1 MEGHAMQQP
10 IQLNDVQ
17 RNDMLQSLKTYF
29 EQEKDEQLGDLAA
42 GLLLDFILEELAPIF
57 YNAGIEASYQFM
69 NEKIE
74 DLFGIQ
80 VRER

>member
-1 MEGHAMQQP
+1 MQQP
-10 IQLNDVQ
+10 IQLNDIQ
-17 RNDMLQSLKTYF
+17 RREMITSLQNYF

-42 GLLLDFILEELAPIF
+42 GLLLDFITKELGPIL

>member
-1 MEGHAMQQP
+1 MQNP
-10 IQLNDVQ
+10 IQLNDTQ
-17 RNDMLQSLKTYF
+17 RNEMISSLQTYF

-42 GLLLDFILEELAPIF
+42 GLLLDFIIKELGPII
-57 YNAGIEASYQFM
+57 YNAGIVASYQFM

>member
-1 MEGHAMQQP
+1 M
-10 IQLNDVQ
+10 
-17 RNDMLQSLKTYF
+17 
-29 EQEKDEQLGDLAA
+29 AA
-42 GLLLDFILEELAPIF
+42 GLLLDFIIKELGPVF

>member
-1 MEGHAMQQP
+1 MQQA
-10 IQLNDVQ
+10 IKLSGSQ
-17 RNDMLQSLKTYF
+17 RTEMIRSLKNYF

-42 GLLLDFILEELAPIF
+42 GLLLDFIAEELGPIF

>member
-1 MEGHAMQQP
+1 MQQS
-10 IQLNDVQ
+10 IKLSESQ
-17 RNDMLQSLKTYF
+17 RTEMVRSLQNYF

-42 GLLLDFILEELAPIF
+42 GLLLDFIVEELGPIF

>member
-1 MEGHAMQQP
+1 MQQP

-42 GLLLDFILEELAPIF
+42 GLRSTSSWK
-57 YNAGIEASYQFM
+57 N
-69 NEKIE
+69 
-74 DLFGIQ
+74 
-80 VRER
+80 

>member
-1 MEGHAMQQP
+1 MQQP
-10 IQLNDVQ
+10 IKLNERQ
-17 RNDMLQSLKTYF
+17 RSEMIDSLQTYF
-29 EQEKDEQLGDLAA
+29 DQEKDEQLGDLAA
-42 GLLLDFILEELAPIF
+42 GLLLDFIVEELGPIF

>member
-1 MEGHAMQQP
+1 MQQS
-10 IQLNDVQ
+10 IKLSESQ
-17 RNDMLQSLKTYF
+17 RTEMVRSLQNYF

-42 GLLLDFILEELAPIF
+42 GLLLDFIVVELGPIF

>member
-1 MEGHAMQQP
+1 MQQP
-10 IQLNDVQ
+10 IELNESQ
-17 RNDMLQSLKTYF
+17 RSEMIRSLQHYF

-42 GLLLDFILEELAPIF
+42 GLLLEFIVRELGPVF

-69 NEKIE
+69 NEKME
-74 DLFGIQ
+74 DLFGLQ

>member
-1 MEGHAMQQP
+1 MSNP
-10 IQLNDVQ
+10 IKLNDTQ
-17 RNDMLQSLKTYF
+17 RTEMISALKTYF
-29 EQEKDEQLGDLAA
+29 DQEKDEQLGDLAA
-42 GLLLDFILEELAPIF
+42 GLLLDFIIEELGPIF